1 MTASLIVDAA
11 VLTEA
16 QMTLPPHTYIS
27 FETG

>member
-1 MTASLIVDAA
+1 VESAM
-11 VLTEA
+11 LTEA